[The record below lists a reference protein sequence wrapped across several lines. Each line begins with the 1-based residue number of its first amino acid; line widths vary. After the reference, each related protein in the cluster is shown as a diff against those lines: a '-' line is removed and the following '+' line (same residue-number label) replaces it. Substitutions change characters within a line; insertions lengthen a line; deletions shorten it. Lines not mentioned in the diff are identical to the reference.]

1 MDPITVLGAVA
12 AATQLVEQGISIT
25 KFFYSLYTAINET
38 PAAIQKQVIQV
49 EQIIDLSRLI
59 IQNPSLQRDS
69 VASILRTC
77 LRDAVRFQE
86 MLKKV
91 LVGEKDGHL
100 KKLQKAFSAVMKEK
114 EFVSLLDNLEREKS
128 SLTLCIQKIDSWVD
142 PSSVLI
148 CEILILLKGSLTFH

>member
-1 MDPITVLGAVA
+1 MLGAVA

-100 KKLQKAFSAVMKEK
+100 KKLQKAFFGRDEGEGVCVI
-114 EFVSLLDNLEREKS
+114 F
-128 SLTLCIQKIDSWVD
+128 
-142 PSSVLI
+142 
-148 CEILILLKGSLTFH
+148 G